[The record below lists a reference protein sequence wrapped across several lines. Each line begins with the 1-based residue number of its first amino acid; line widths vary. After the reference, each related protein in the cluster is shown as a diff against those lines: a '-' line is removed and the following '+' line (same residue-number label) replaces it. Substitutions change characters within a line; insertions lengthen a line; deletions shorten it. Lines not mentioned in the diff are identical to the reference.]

1 MLERG
6 EITSPLSVLCEN
18 VTFHQ
23 AAIYRLLLPQR
34 EKGLSAFSGGT
45 AERRDGSST
54 NTLEDSVL
62 KIHRTVTKEK
72 QGVGDDKILFYCSRA
87 GIENSSPNR

>member
-23 AAIYRLLLPQR
+23 AAIYRLLLPWR
-34 EKGLSAFSGGT
+34 EKGLSAFSRRT
-45 AERRDGSST
+45 VERRDGSST

-62 KIHRTVTKEK
+62 KIHRTMTKEK
-72 QGVGDDKILFYCSRA
+72 QRGKHDKIQSYCSHA